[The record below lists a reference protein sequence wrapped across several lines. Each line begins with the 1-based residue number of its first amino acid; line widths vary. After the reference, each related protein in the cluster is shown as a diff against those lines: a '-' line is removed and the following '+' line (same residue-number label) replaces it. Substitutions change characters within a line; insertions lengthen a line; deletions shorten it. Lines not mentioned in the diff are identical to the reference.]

1 MFSGVEHSRYPL
13 LFTISAGYQTMDQL
27 TDPLA
32 AQLPR
37 ETQMHAARLA
47 QDGFAHAFRLTVE
60 TPAAERATQIVA
72 AVKKLREWICES
84 ADHEQSALRSAMLL
98 SGLDQWGLA
107 YTQVFGA
114 AAMAGLSELV
124 TGLRAAAP
132 DGEVAADMIQQISDD
147 QASAFSFK
155 AELRK
160 SIHLALW
167 HSMIEDT
174 ERESATAILK
184 QLGGMM
190 LRLVESMPDLGW
202 IIIAHTLADIQ
213 IRCLAHQLATTGLA
227 QEMTQALFGAL
238 NQQLPADQR
247 TRIMA
252 GATQTVIA
260 WQQSTRSTTTH

>member
-1 MFSGVEHSRYPL
+1 MN
-13 LFTISAGYQTMDQL
+13 QL

-37 ETQMHAARLA
+37 DTQTHAARLA
-47 QDGFAHAFRLTVE
+47 QDSFAHAFRLTVE
-60 TPAAERATQIVA
+60 TPASERQQPIVD
-72 AVKKLREWICES
+72 AVKKLNEWVRETT
-84 ADHEQSALRSAMLL
+84 DREQSALRFAMLL

-107 YTQVFGA
+107 YSQVFGA
-114 AAMAGLSELV
+114 AAMTGLSELV
-124 TGLRAAAP
+124 NGLRASAGDDCTATETIARI
-132 DGEVAADMIQQISDD
+132 DDD

-167 HSMIEDT
+167 HSMIAEED
-174 ERESATAILK
+174 RDSATGMLK

-202 IIIAHTLADIQ
+202 IIVAHTLADIQ

-227 QEMTQALFGAL
+227 QEMTQELFGAL

-247 TRIMA
+247 EKIMA

>member
-1 MFSGVEHSRYPL
+1 
-13 LFTISAGYQTMDQL
+13 MDQL

-32 AQLPR
+32 TQLPR
-37 ETQMHAARLA
+37 ETQIQAARLA

-60 TPAAERATQIVA
+60 TPASERQKPIIA
-72 AVKKLREWICES
+72 AVKKLGDWINEP
-84 ADHEQSALRSAMLL
+84 ADREQSALRSAMLL

-124 TGLRAAAP
+124 AGLRAPAP
-132 DGEVAADMIQQISDD
+132 DGDVASDAIERISDD
-147 QASAFSFK
+147 QAAAFSFK

-160 SIHLALW
+160 AIHLALW
-167 HSMIEDT
+167 HSMIEDA
-174 ERESATAILK
+174 ERESATATLK

-202 IIIAHTLADIQ
+202 IIVAHTLADIQ

-227 QEMTQALFGAL
+227 QEMTQELFGAL
-238 NQQLPADQR
+238 NQQLPAEQR
-247 TRIMA
+247 EKIMA

-260 WQQSTRSTTTH
+260 WQQSTRNTTTH

>member
-1 MFSGVEHSRYPL
+1 
-13 LFTISAGYQTMDQL
+13 MDSL
-27 TDPLA
+27 IDPLA

-37 ETQMHAARLA
+37 ETQIQAARLA
-47 QDGFAHAFRLTVE
+47 QDGFAHAFRLTLE
-60 TPAAERATQIVA
+60 TPAAERQPAIIS
-72 AVKKLREWICES
+72 AVKKLNDWIIERNPPGD
-84 ADHEQSALRSAMLL
+84 ANDDAQPALRAAMLL

-124 TGLRAAAP
+124 GGLRVSAP
-132 DGEVAADMIQQISDD
+132 DATEMIQRINDD
-147 QASAFSFK
+147 QAAALSFK
-155 AELRK
+155 SELRK
-160 SIHLALW
+160 AIHLALW
-167 HSMIEDT
+167 HSMIEDAQQ
-174 ERESATAILK
+174 ESATATLQ

-202 IIIAHTLADIQ
+202 IIVAHTLADIQ
-213 IRCLAHQLATTGLA
+213 IRCLAHQLATSGLA

-247 TRIMA
+247 SKIMA

-260 WQQSTRSTTTH
+260 WQQSTRNTTSH

>member
-1 MFSGVEHSRYPL
+1 
-13 LFTISAGYQTMDQL
+13 MDQL

-37 ETQMHAARLA
+37 ETQIHAARLA

-60 TPAAERATQIVA
+60 TLSSERQQPIVA
-72 AVKKLREWICES
+72 AVKKLNEWVNETG
-84 ADHEQSALRSAMLL
+84 DGEQSALRLAMLL

-124 TGLRAAAP
+124 AGLRATAQGG
-132 DGEVAADMIQQISDD
+132 DGATETIARINDD

-160 SIHLALW
+160 AIHLALW
-167 HSMIEDT
+167 HSMIED
-174 ERESATAILK
+174 EDRESATATLK

-190 LRLVESMPDLGW
+190 LRLVEAMPDLGW
-202 IIIAHTLADIQ
+202 IIVAHTLADIQ
-213 IRCLAHQLATTGLA
+213 IRCLAHQLATSGLA
-227 QEMTQALFGAL
+227 QEMTQELFGAL
-238 NQQLPADQR
+238 NQQLPPDQR
-247 TRIMA
+247 TKIMA
-252 GATQTVIA
+252 GATQTVVA
-260 WQQSTRSTTTH
+260 WQQSSRSTTTH

>member
-1 MFSGVEHSRYPL
+1 
-13 LFTISAGYQTMDQL
+13 MDQL

-32 AQLPR
+32 TQLPR
-37 ETQMHAARLA
+37 ETQIQAARLA

-60 TPAAERATQIVA
+60 APASERQKPIIA
-72 AVKKLREWICES
+72 AVKKLGDWINDP
-84 ADHEQSALRSAMLL
+84 ADREQSALRSAMLL

-124 TGLRAAAP
+124 AGLRASAP
-132 DGEVAADMIQQISDD
+132 HGDVASDAIERISDD
-147 QASAFSFK
+147 QAAAFSFK

-160 SIHLALW
+160 AIHLALW
-167 HSMIEDT
+167 HSMIEDA
-174 ERESATAILK
+174 ERESATATLK

-202 IIIAHTLADIQ
+202 IIVAHTLADIQ

-227 QEMTQALFGAL
+227 QEMTQELFGAL
-238 NQQLPADQR
+238 NQQLPTDQR
-247 TRIMA
+247 EKIMA

-260 WQQSTRSTTTH
+260 WQQSTRNTTTH

>member
-1 MFSGVEHSRYPL
+1 MK
-13 LFTISAGYQTMDQL
+13 QL

-32 AQLPR
+32 TQLPR
-37 ETQMHAARLA
+37 ETQIQAARLA

-60 TPAAERATQIVA
+60 TPANERQKPIIA
-72 AVKKLREWICES
+72 AVKKLSDWINEPTDRE
-84 ADHEQSALRSAMLL
+84 HSALRSAMLL

-124 TGLRAAAP
+124 AGLRALAA
-132 DGEVAADMIQQISDD
+132 DGDVAADAIERIGDD
-147 QASAFSFK
+147 QAAAFSFK

-160 SIHLALW
+160 AIHLALW

-174 ERESATAILK
+174 ERESATATLK

-202 IIIAHTLADIQ
+202 IIVAHTLADIQ
-213 IRCLAHQLATTGLA
+213 IRCLAHQLATSGLG
-227 QEMTQALFGAL
+227 QEMTQELFGAL

-247 TRIMA
+247 EKIMA